1 MTSGYFAPVSPRG
14 QTFEDDV
21 PLTPLTSPGHR
32 ISLPSP
38 PVNEVFKSR
47 HSKSHSRNW
56 SSSTR
61 VTAIGDDFDDTD
73 RLVPEKAKSKI
84 ISNESWF
91 LEILCLVIGALSF
104 GASIALLAV
113 FHNKPLP
120 EWLFGITLNTLI
132 ALISA
137 ITNTSLAVPLASG
150 FGQLKWN
157 WFKRKPSP
165 LPTWNCSMKQVV
177 VLGGLSDYFLRVVE
191 GEQLQSSQ
199 SAVVTEILRYIGLF
213 GAFITITALFLGP
226 FSQQVATYP
235 TREVVSDQLAS
246 VPAALN
252 YTPALPGNSGSTG
265 FVPILPMKS
274 AVFHGLFSESGLAQP
289 KPICPTGNCTYPPLT
304 TLATCSTC
312 VDIRSVM
319 MQYCDEDADDT
330 SKCGWQAMGAKL
342 QSSNDAFSMTTFIPS
357 KSGNMPHSNIMK
369 FIFMGTES
377 RNGSAGDLQ
386 PWATQC
392 TLEYCAQTINSTVV
406 NGKLTEVVTSEIRNT
421 TVVDTTNS
429 MGKADI
435 AIMTPDNTSVF
446 ISEPAALGI
455 QSWFTTLFSNGSASR
470 NSDFQSLD
478 PDALVVVNLTVG
490 ISSGTTYFD
499 TDIIQTFYWDY
510 YEYNDGIPQAMNE
523 LATAMTV
530 AFRSFKTVPMYG
542 NATSTQ
548 TYVHVQWVWI
558 VLPLFVVGATAVFLV
573 LAMMNT
579 SRSGTELW
587 KGSAIAMLFY
597 GLDHAT
603 KVQFGTEGGF
613 DEKKRRMRSLRVYLD
628 DDKNFGNVLRS

>member
-1 MTSGYFAPVSPRG
+1 MSSGYFAPENPRG
-14 QTFEDDV
+14 QRFEDDV
-21 PLTPLTSPGHR
+21 PLTPLTSPGYR
-32 ISLPSP
+32 KSLPSP
-38 PVNEVFKSR
+38 LINEVFGST

-56 SSSTR
+56 SGSTR
-61 VTAIGDDFDDTD
+61 ITASGDDFDDTD
-73 RLVPEKAKSKI
+73 QLVAEKTKSNI
-84 ISNESWF
+84 ISNGSWF
-91 LEILCLVIGALSF
+91 LEILCLVVGILSF
-104 GASIALLAV
+104 GASIALLVV
-113 FHNKPLP
+113 FHDKPLP
-120 EWLFGITLNTLI
+120 QWPFGITLNTLI
-132 ALISA
+132 ALVSA
-137 ITNTSLAVPLASG
+137 ITNASLAVPLASG

-165 LPTWNCSMKQVV
+165 LTDMELFDEASRGSWGAVRLLSSCR
-177 VLGGLSDYFLRVVE
+177 GG
-191 GEQLQSSQ
+191 
-199 SAVVTEILRYIGLF
+199 YIGMF
-213 GAFITITALFLGP
+213 GAFITIAALFLGP
-226 FSQQVATYP
+226 FSH
-235 TREVVSDQLAS
+235 

-319 MQYCDEDADDT
+319 MQYCAEDDT
-330 SKCGWQAMGAKL
+330 DASKCGLQAMGAKL

-377 RNGSAGDLQ
+377 RNGTAGDLQ

-392 TLEYCAQTINSTVV
+392 TLEYCAQSINSTMV
-406 NGKLTEVVTSEIRNT
+406 NGELIEVVTSETRNT
-421 TVVDTTNS
+421 TVIDTTNS
-429 MGKADI
+429 MGKAKI

-455 QSWFTTLFSNGSASR
+455 QSWFTTLFANGSASR

-478 PDALVVVNLTVG
+478 ADALVVVNLTVG

-499 TDIIQTFYWDY
+499 TDIVQTFYWDY

-530 AFRSFKTVPMYG
+530 AFRSFKTVPIYG
-542 NATSTQ
+542 KATSTQ
-548 TYVHVQWVWI
+548 IYVHVQGVWI
-558 VLPLFVVGATAVFLV
+558 VLPLFVVGATAIFLV
-573 LAMMNT
+573 LAMINT
-579 SRSGTELW
+579 SRSGAELW
-587 KGSAIAMLFY
+587 KGSALAMLFY

-603 KVQFGTEGGF
+603 KVQFGTEGAF
-613 DEKKRRMRSLRVYLD
+613 DEKKRRMRSLMVYLD
-628 DDKNFGNVLRS
+628 EDKNFGNVLRS

>member
-1 MTSGYFAPVSPRG
+1 MSSTCFSPVSPRG
-14 QTFEDDV
+14 QRSEDEV
-21 PLTPLTSPGHR
+21 PLTQISSQGYR
-32 ISLPSP
+32 KSLPSP
-38 PVNEVFKSR
+38 LINEVFGSR
-47 HSKSHSRNW
+47 LPQTHSRNW
-56 SSSTR
+56 SSSTG
-61 VTAIGDDFDDTD
+61 VTISGEDFDDTD
-73 RLVPEKAKSKI
+73 RLVAEKAKIKAF
-84 ISNESWF
+84 SNDSWF
-91 LEILCLVIGALSF
+91 LEIFCLVVGILTFA
-104 GASIALLAV
+104 ASIAVLAV

-120 EWLFGITLNTLI
+120 QWPFGITLNTLI

-137 ITNTSLAVPLASG
+137 ITNACLAVPLASG

-157 WFKRKPSP
+157 WFKQKPSP
-165 LPTWNCSMKQVV
+165 LTDMELFDEASRGSWGAVRLLSSGR
-177 VLGGLSDYFLRVVE
+177 GGYV
-191 GEQLQSSQ
+191 
-199 SAVVTEILRYIGLF
+199 GLF
-213 GAFITITALFLGP
+213 GALITIAALFLGP

-252 YTPALPGNSGSTG
+252 YTPALAGRSGSTG

-274 AVFHGLFSESGLAQP
+274 AVFHGLFSESGLAQS

-319 MQYCDEDADDT
+319 MQYCAEDATDT
-330 SKCGWQAMGAKL
+330 SDCGWQAMGAKL
-342 QSSNDAFSMTTFIPS
+342 QSANDAFSMTTFIPS
-357 KSGNMPHSNIMK
+357 KAGNMPHSNIMK

-377 RNGSAGDLQ
+377 RNGSAGELR

-406 NGKLTEVVTSEIRNT
+406 NSKLTEIVTLEVRNDT
-421 TVVDTTNS
+421 IVDTTDS
-429 MGKADI
+429 MGKAEI
-435 AIMTPDNTSVF
+435 SITAPDNTSVF

-455 QSWFTTLFSNGSASR
+455 QSWFTTLFTNGSASR

-499 TDIIQTFYWDY
+499 SDIIQTFYWDY

-530 AFRSFKTVPMYG
+530 AFRSFKAVPVYG
-542 NATSTQ
+542 EATSTQ
-548 TYVHVQWVWI
+548 TYVRVQWVWI
-558 VLPLFVVGATAVFLV
+558 SLPLFVVSATAVFLV
-573 LAMMNT
+573 LAILST

-587 KGSAIAMLFY
+587 KGSALAMLFY

-628 DDKNFGNVLRS
+628 EDKNFGNVLRS

>member
-1 MTSGYFAPVSPRG
+1 MAVRHHVKHTHRAYLCHHQYLLGCAPGQWIWSTEMELVQAKAFSTTDMELFDEASRGSWGAVRLLSSGRG
-14 QTFEDDV
+14 
-21 PLTPLTSPGHR
+21 G
-32 ISLPSP
+32 
-38 PVNEVFKSR
+38 
-47 HSKSHSRNW
+47 
-56 SSSTR
+56 
-61 VTAIGDDFDDTD
+61 
-73 RLVPEKAKSKI
+73 
-84 ISNESWF
+84 
-91 LEILCLVIGALSF
+91 
-104 GASIALLAV
+104 
-113 FHNKPLP
+113 
-120 EWLFGITLNTLI
+120 
-132 ALISA
+132 
-137 ITNTSLAVPLASG
+137 
-150 FGQLKWN
+150 
-157 WFKRKPSP
+157 
-165 LPTWNCSMKQVV
+165 
-177 VLGGLSDYFLRVVE
+177 
-191 GEQLQSSQ
+191 
-199 SAVVTEILRYIGLF
+199 YIGLF

>member
-1 MTSGYFAPVSPRG
+1 MSSNFFSPASPRG
-14 QTFEDDV
+14 QRLEEDV
-21 PLTPLTSPGHR
+21 PLTQVSSQGHR
-32 ISLPSP
+32 KSLPSP
-38 PVNEVFKSR
+38 LINEVFGSR
-47 HSKSHSRNW
+47 LPQTHSRNW
-56 SSSTR
+56 SSSTG
-61 VTAIGDDFDDTD
+61 VTISGDDYEDTD
-73 RLVPEKAKSKI
+73 RLVSEKTAKTKPF
-84 ISNESWF
+84 SNETWF
-91 LEILCLVIGALSF
+91 LEIFCLVVGVLTFA
-104 GASIALLAV
+104 ANIAVLAV

-120 EWLFGITLNTLI
+120 QWPFGITLNTLI

-137 ITNTSLAVPLASG
+137 VTNACLAVPLASG

-165 LPTWNCSMKQVV
+165 LTDMELFDDASRGSWGAAKLISS
-177 VLGGLSDYFLRVVE
+177 GRGDYV
-191 GEQLQSSQ
+191 
-199 SAVVTEILRYIGLF
+199 GLF
-213 GAFITITALFLGP
+213 GALITIAALFLGP
-226 FSQQVATYP
+226 FSQQIATYP

-312 VDIRSVM
+312 VDIRTVM
-319 MQYCDEDADDT
+319 MQYCDGNATDT
-330 SKCGWQAMGAKL
+330 SDCGWQAMGAKL
-342 QSSNDAFSMTTFIPS
+342 QSANDAFSMTTFIPS

-377 RNGSAGDLQ
+377 RNGSAGEVR

-392 TLEYCAQTINSTVV
+392 TLEYCAQIINSTVV
-406 NGKLTEVVTSEIRNT
+406 NGKLSETVTSEIRND

-429 MGKADI
+429 MGKAEI
-435 AIMTPDNTSVF
+435 SITTPDNTSVF

-455 QSWFTTLFSNGSASR
+455 QSWFTTLFTNGSASR

-499 TDIIQTFYWDY
+499 SDIIQTFYWDY

-530 AFRSFKTVPMYG
+530 AFRSFKTVPVYG
-542 NATSTQ
+542 EATSTQ
-548 TYVHVQWVWI
+548 TYVRVQWVWI
-558 VLPLFVVGATAVFLV
+558 TLPLFVVSATAVFLV
-573 LAMMNT
+573 LAMMST

-587 KGSAIAMLFY
+587 KGSALAMLFY

-613 DEKKRRMRSLRVYLD
+613 DEKKRRMRDLKVYLD

>member
-1 MTSGYFAPVSPRG
+1 MELFDEASRGSWGAIRLLSSGRG
-14 QTFEDDV
+14 
-21 PLTPLTSPGHR
+21 G
-32 ISLPSP
+32 
-38 PVNEVFKSR
+38 
-47 HSKSHSRNW
+47 
-56 SSSTR
+56 
-61 VTAIGDDFDDTD
+61 
-73 RLVPEKAKSKI
+73 
-84 ISNESWF
+84 
-91 LEILCLVIGALSF
+91 
-104 GASIALLAV
+104 
-113 FHNKPLP
+113 
-120 EWLFGITLNTLI
+120 
-132 ALISA
+132 
-137 ITNTSLAVPLASG
+137 
-150 FGQLKWN
+150 
-157 WFKRKPSP
+157 
-165 LPTWNCSMKQVV
+165 
-177 VLGGLSDYFLRVVE
+177 
-191 GEQLQSSQ
+191 
-199 SAVVTEILRYIGLF
+199 YIGLF
-213 GAFITITALFLGP
+213 GAFITIAALFLGP

-235 TREVVSDQLAS
+235 TREVVSNQLAS

-289 KPICPTGNCTYPPLT
+289 KPVCPTGNCTYPPLT

-319 MQYCDEDADDT
+319 MQYCAEDEADA
-330 SKCGWQAMGAKL
+330 SNCGWQAIGAKL

-369 FIFMGTES
+369 FVFMGTES
-377 RNGSAGDLQ
+377 RNGTAGDLQ

-392 TLEYCAQTINSTVV
+392 TLEYCAQIINSKVV
-406 NGKLTEVVTSEIRNT
+406 NGKLTENVTSEIRNT
-421 TVVDTTNS
+421 TVVDTSNS
-429 MGKADI
+429 MGKAEI
-435 AIMTPDNTSVF
+435 VIMTPDNTSVF

-510 YEYNDGIPQAMNE
+510 YEYNDGIPQAMKE

-530 AFRSFKTVPMYG
+530 AFRSFKSVSIYG
-542 NATSTQ
+542 ESTSTQ
-548 TYVHVQWVWI
+548 TYVYVQWIWI
-558 VLPLFVVGATAVFLV
+558 ILPLFVVGATAVFLV
-573 LAMMNT
+573 LAMMSTTRN
-579 SRSGTELW
+579 GTELW
-587 KGSAIAMLFY
+587 KGSALAMLFY

-628 DDKNFGNVLRS
+628 EDKNFGNVLRS